1 MARRRGYTQMAVI
14 SGVGTRQYYRKFGY
28 EIAPGLTLALT
39 LALTSV
45 PGQVDM
51 LVQREGGPAQAVE
64 RLGCGVNS
72 GFAFVR
78 GQARGAEAAK
88 FLLDAVQRGLVE
100 FYNRWSNAGDLNP
113 SPNPD
118 H

>member
-1 MARRRGYTQMAVI
+1 
-14 SGVGTRQYYRKFGY
+14 
-28 EIAPGLTLALT
+28 
-39 LALTSV
+39 
-45 PGQVDM
+45 M